1 MNNNFIL
8 FIIYQIS
15 LLVLTIILL
24 LDIVRISTFLF
35 YEKEKKYL
43 NKKLMVV
50 PFIGKKFFSVKNILA
65 TCLLFP
71 TMVLLYVFKSMK
83 NIFFYYILF
92 IFLTLIFIGIA
103 FLNKKVQIDNLHRKK
118 AKQVLILEI
127 LVLILLFI
135 LILNPLID
143 IESMIN

>member
-1 MNNNFIL
+1 MNNYFIL

-15 LLVLTIILL
+15 LFALIITLL
-24 LDIVRISTFLF
+24 LDIARISTFLF
-35 YEKEKKYL
+35 HEKEKKYL
-43 NKKLMVV
+43 NKKLMIE

-65 TCLLFP
+65 TCFILP

-83 NIFFYYILF
+83 NIFVYYILF

-103 FLNKKVQIDNLHRKK
+103 FLNKKVQIDNLNRKK